1 MVSECREFDARPEA
15 VGEML
20 AFIDTMVA
28 RLPAK
33 AAHDLRLASEEILVN
48 IATYAFPEG
57 SGRLV
62 VMWDDDHESRTVRV
76 RFEDAGIPFDPLRA
90 PRPDL
95 DIPIAERPVGGL
107 GIMMVRTLMDDVRYA
122 YTDGKNTLTVS
133 TRY

>member
-1 MVSECREFDARPEA
+1 
-15 VGEML
+15 ML